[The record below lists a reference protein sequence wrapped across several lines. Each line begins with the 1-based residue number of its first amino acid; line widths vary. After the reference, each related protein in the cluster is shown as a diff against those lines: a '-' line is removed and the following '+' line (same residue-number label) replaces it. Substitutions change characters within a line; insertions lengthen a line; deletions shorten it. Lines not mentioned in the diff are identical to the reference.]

1 MIWFERLLQLILIF
15 SNSILLFGL
24 TCHIIIVNRKT
35 LLRKYRNIS
44 ETLMTLDRKDLLP
57 YERQEAL
64 QSIFRDIAGTWGSDE
79 IRRTKPTPQEEA
91 VGGNAMIETVLW
103 DAVPNY
109 LRKLNAQVVKS
120 LGKRLPIDAVPIKFA
135 SWIGGDRDG
144 NPNVTPEVTKE
155 VVSFQRLK
163 AAKLLLKDMNRL
175 YNELAIS
182 SRHSTFSP
190 EMNELAATIVKSRD
204 KMEKYRRVTGHLK
217 LRLLKTIR
225 EIENSMDETFTSPTI
240 ASNLSSED
248 WDSVEVITKKDDL
261 MIPLKIMYDS
271 LCETGFASVADGSLL
286 DTIRRLAAFGV
297 SLVPLDIRE
306 ESTRHTLAIDAIT
319 QYLGIGSYSTW
330 DENARLSFLQ
340 TELSSRRPLFKLS
353 DLEEHGVDDN
363 VLTTLRTFETIAT
376 FDPESLGAYV
386 ISQSKAASDVLAVML
401 LQKQFGMTQANGK
414 MMRVVP
420 LFETLNDLTNAP
432 KILRT
437 LFKIG
442 QYMGAAKGEMEVMVG
457 YSDSAKD
464 AGRYVLRRYH
474 VHAYIIIA
482 TLFFIHFLN

>member
-1 MIWFERLLQLILIF
+1 
-15 SNSILLFGL
+15 
-24 TCHIIIVNRKT
+24 
-35 LLRKYRNIS
+35 
-44 ETLMTLDRKDLLP
+44 MTLDRKDLLP

-79 IRRTKPTPQEEA
+79 IRRAKPTPQEEA

-109 LRKLNAQVVKS
+109 LRKLNAQVIKS

-155 VVSFQRLK
+155 VVLFQRLK

-190 EMNELAATIVKSRD
+190 EMNELAASVVKSRD
-204 KMEKYRRVTGHLK
+204 KMEKYRRVIGHLK

-225 EIENSMDETFTSPTI
+225 EIENSMDETHTSPTI

-248 WDSVEVITKKDDL
+248 WESVEIITKKDDL

-432 KILRT
+432 KILKT
-437 LFKIG
+437 LFQIG

-464 AGRYVLRRYH
+464 AGRYVLRRY
-474 VHAYIIIA
+474 VHAYIIIS
-482 TLFFIHFLN
+482 TLFLSTS

>member
-1 MIWFERLLQLILIF
+1 M
-15 SNSILLFGL
+15 
-24 TCHIIIVNRKT
+24 IVNRRT
-35 LLRKYRNIS
+35 LLRKYRQIS
-44 ETLMTLDRKDLLP
+44 ETLNTLDRKDLHP
-57 YERQEAL
+57 YEREVAL

-79 IRRTKPTPQEEA
+79 IRREKPTPQDEA
-91 VGGNAMIETVLW
+91 AGGNAVIETVLW

-109 LRKLNAQVVKS
+109 LRKLNAQVVQS
-120 LGKRLPIDAVPIKFA
+120 LGKKLPIDVVPIKFA

-144 NPNVTPEVTKE
+144 NPNVTPQVTKD
-155 VVSFQRLK
+155 VVLFQRLK
-163 AAKLLLKDMNRL
+163 AAKLFLKDMDKL

-182 SRHSTFSP
+182 STHSTFSP
-190 EMNELAATIVKSRD
+190 EMNELAASITKSRD
-204 KMEKYRRVTGHLK
+204 NMEKYRRVTGHLR

-225 EIENSMDETFTSPTI
+225 EIENSLQKNPTSLTVVDH
-240 ASNLSSED
+240 LSSED
-248 WDSVEVITKKDDL
+248 WDDVEIISKKDDL

-271 LCETGFASVADGSLL
+271 LCETGFAPVADGSLV

-306 ESTRHTLAIDAIT
+306 ESTRHTLALDAIT
-319 QYLGIGSYSTW
+319 QYLGIGSYSSW
-330 DENARLSFLQ
+330 NEDSRLSFLQ
-340 TELSSRRPLFKLS
+340 MELSSRRPLIKLS
-353 DLEEHGVDDN
+353 DLEAHGVDEN

-401 LQKQFGMTQANGK
+401 LQKQFGMTPSNGK

-432 KILRT
+432 DILRR
-437 LFKIG
+437 LFETG

-464 AGRYVLRRYH
+464 AGR
-474 VHAYIIIA
+474 
-482 TLFFIHFLN
+482 